1 MQPVPHPDTWFLD
14 WLTAQKL
21 VADEIL
27 RAAYVR
33 LEEERRNAPDDAPEP
48 TFGRLLEREGL
59 LTREQ
64 REAGERE
71 AAEREAGFMAWRSQ
85 ALRDQTERRTPPPG

>member
-14 WLTAQKL
+14 WLAAQKL
-21 VADEIL
+21 LTTEIL
-27 RAAYVR
+27 HAAYAR
-33 LEEERRNAPDDAPEP
+33 LAVERRNAPDDAPEP
-48 TFGRLLEREGL
+48 TFGQLLEREGL
-59 LTREQ
+59 LTRDQ

-85 ALRDQTERRTPPPG
+85 ALRDQADRRPPPPD